1 MESRC
6 RLGLVILSDESAH
19 MDSARNPAAA
29 KFIAEG
35 PHLDIWCYGFHAG
48 KRCDR
53 QVKLNAAEIEAAFG
67 PVDQVDLKRLNRS
80 LSCSCCGA
88 KARDKRVE
96 ARWDLFDDNIAR
108 HRTVIAKEIEEWGK
122 PQTQPMLLPGI
133 GYIYPED
140 MGLVVPKGRR

>member
-1 MESRC
+1 
-6 RLGLVILSDESAH
+6 
-19 MDSARNPAAA
+19 MDSARNPAAV

-35 PHLDIWCYGFHAG
+35 PHLDIWCYGFIG
-48 KRCDR
+48 DRRCDR

-67 PVDQVDLKRLNRS
+67 PIDQVDLKRLNRS
-80 LSCSCCGA
+80 LACSCCGA
-88 KARDKRVE
+88 KGRDKRVE

-108 HRTVIAKEIEEWGK
+108 HRAVIAKEIEEWVK

-140 MGLVVPKGRR
+140 MGLVVPEGAR